1 MNIVDLIISASIS
14 GVIGAF
20 TGIVFSIMWRR
31 MTYLRPAR
39 KILSTVADDSQ
50 QLKIFFRIFQIP
62 EHTIIKDLFTG
73 QITGQLHGIQKISS
87 TASAECLSFVLTMLM
102 SVRSPRNLD
111 IISSEEYRDSDL
123 DSNIICIGCPLAN
136 EVTRRILE
144 SQRSWTPY
152 KFEEG
157 KIRKTDGTQEWTI
170 TEEVDHGIII
180 KTKNPFFAN
189 KWVFIF
195 AGLSGDASVG
205 ASFFFQSKFKKLV
218 AQFKDEPFGVVI
230 NVDRRTGYMSSR
242 QIDCATRG

>member
-1 MNIVDLIISASIS
+1 
-14 GVIGAF
+14 
-20 TGIVFSIMWRR
+20 
-31 MTYLRPAR
+31 
-39 KILSTVADDSQ
+39 
-50 QLKIFFRIFQIP
+50 
-62 EHTIIKDLFTG
+62 
-73 QITGQLHGIQKISS
+73 
-87 TASAECLSFVLTMLM
+87 MLM

-123 DSNIICIGCPLAN
+123 DSNIICIGGPLTN

-157 KIRKTDGTQEWTI
+157 KIRKTGGTQEWTI

-205 ASFFFQSKFKKLV
+205 ASFFFQSKFRKLV